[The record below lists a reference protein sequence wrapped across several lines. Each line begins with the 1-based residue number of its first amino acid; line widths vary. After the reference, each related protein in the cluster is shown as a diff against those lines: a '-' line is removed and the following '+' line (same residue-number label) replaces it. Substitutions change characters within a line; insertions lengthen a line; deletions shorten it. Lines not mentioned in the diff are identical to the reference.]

1 MNSVSE
7 QSQAKLSPFG
17 NLFAFSKDDYFLTN
31 YERYAPACWSA
42 ERVESTFEPKDD
54 EVKLNTSYDLLTG
67 TAITY
72 RVPAIELT
80 PANRDKY
87 RFRFAEGFQHRLLQR
102 GTIGDVKNPISTVT
116 PFIGRAIEQTF
127 VPHERRQHSPDAE
140 VVFNRLGCWSA
151 SHKSSEFTV
160 TQHWPFS
167 INSGKAIEIFRFANK
182 GISFRGNYNLKL
194 SSYIQIQQRREDN
207 TWVDVPNI
215 TEVLC
220 KSLFSEYHTVDQA
233 AVVAVNCSY
242 KIISDEERQ
251 ERNTSNTAHIYHAI
265 ELPLGNA
272 IEAKEAE
279 HLRSLVNTGMTVLT
293 VFGAENITLKSA
305 NYTGSYTDNP
315 RDGNKGST
323 VIAKASI
330 SHTFGDSTDTVF
342 DATPHLLSSHLFTRH
357 LAAAPDTSGIY
368 AYSFVD
374 RFIDGVFMGGC
385 YTKGCKTNLSLDF
398 RSVDTPKYPTQSFS
412 LQVMILTIK
421 NITYNDGGYT
431 ITNE

>member
-1 MNSVSE
+1 MSE

-17 NLFAFSKDDYFLTN
+17 NLFSFNKNDYFLTN
-31 YERYAPACWSA
+31 YERYAPACWST
-42 ERVESTFEPKDD
+42 ERIESTCAPKDD

-72 RVPAIELT
+72 SVPAIELT
-80 PANRDKY
+80 QANSEKY

-102 GTIGDVKNPISTVT
+102 GTIGDVKNPISVVT
-116 PFIGRAIEQTF
+116 PFVGRAIEQTF
-127 VPHERRQHSPDAE
+127 VSREHRQHSPDAD
-140 VVFNRLGCWSA
+140 VVFDRLSAWSS

-160 TQHWPFS
+160 TQHWPFT
-167 INSGKAIEIFRFANK
+167 INSGKAIEVFRFANK
-182 GISFRGNYNLKL
+182 GISFRGNYNLNL
-194 SSYIQIQQRREDN
+194 SSYIQIQQRQEDN
-207 TWVDVPNI
+207 TWVDVPTI
-215 TEVLC
+215 TDKLC
-220 KSLFSEYHTVDQA
+220 KSLFSEYHTIDQA
-233 AVVAVNCSY
+233 TVVAVNCSY
-242 KIISDEERQ
+242 KIISEEERQ
-251 ERNTSNTAHIYHAI
+251 ERSASNTAHVYHAI

-279 HLRSLVNTGMTVLT
+279 HPRSLVNTGMTILT

-315 RDGNKGST
+315 RDGSKGST

-330 SHTFGDSTDTVF
+330 SHTFGDSTDVVF
-342 DATPHLLSSHLFTRH
+342 DAAPHLLSSHLFTRH
-357 LAAAPDTSGIY
+357 LAAVPDVSGIY
-368 AYSFVD
+368 AYSFID

-385 YTKGCKTNLSLDF
+385 YTKGCKTNLTFNF
-398 RSVDTPKYPTQSFS
+398 RSVDTSKYPTQSFS

-421 NITYNDGGYT
+421 NLTYTADGGYV